1 MEFKLIFILW
11 IKLFISCQEND
22 NNPSYINLKDFSIKN
37 AIYIIRNREG
47 NVNLELNPEIAFI
60 NNPKIPLK
68 QSFEIVENKQDNY
81 NSELFYFIKNKEGN
95 ISLSAQ
101 KNNTNLT
108 KYTPN
113 IDIDYALW
121 KITYKINED
130 NKLIYYVQNKKT
142 GYYWEL
148 NSNNKLNLRYIPN
161 GANLTKA
168 NEFLFIELY
177 ENVKIKE
184 SKLLEDE
191 PIDVLIK
198 YLDLNDEKLNRSG
211 IKLISKDYENGEI
224 KYCVRSILQNI
235 PWIRKIFILMPNEEV
250 KYFLP
255 KEKIS
260 EKIVY
265 VKDKDLL
272 GFESEDI
279 YLFQYNLHKMRQFG
293 LSENFVLM
301 DDDYFI
307 GKPINKNEMFYEE
320 NGQIYPAIVAS
331 EYYEMDR
338 NSINEDVLKLK
349 PKNLDPHSPD
359 GFRLTQKNS
368 KLFSYDIFGNDE
380 IRFGKKLIEPSFTH
394 NAFPAKLSD
403 IEELYNYLYNND
415 IYRNTFL
422 KTKERTI
429 DDPEFHTMYWCYA
442 KNKYGRKT
450 FVISSDFYDVS
461 TQPNRIL
468 ANTKKLFVI
477 NTSSRNYNKMF
488 FEREKEVLEKYF
500 PIKTKYESDNIEL
513 INKREK
519 INKIIIDAL
528 IKNTFNKEIMEQIN
542 LIHNSIKAI
551 LNNNLQNHLDDVN
564 DYKNMIAKEIK
575 DLSFQCFWHEIL
587 NGIFLIIFIIL
598 IVFRF
603 KDNRIKNRY
612 Y

>member
-11 IKLFISCQEND
+11 MKLFISCQEND

-95 ISLSAQ
+95 ILLSAQ
-101 KNNTNLT
+101 ENNTNLI

-161 GANLTKA
+161 GANLTKS

-198 YLDLNDEKLNRSG
+198 YIDLNDEKLNRSG

-293 LSENFVLM
+293 LSENFILM

-320 NGQIYPAIVAS
+320 NGRIYPAIVAS

-349 PKNLDPHSPD
+349 PKNLDPHTPD
-359 GFRLTQKNS
+359 GFRLTQTNS
-368 KLFSYDIFGNDE
+368 KLFLYNIFGNDE

-394 NAFPAKLSD
+394 NAMPAKLSD
-403 IEELYNYLYNND
+403 IEEIYNYLYNND
-415 IYRNTFL
+415 LYRNTLL
-422 KTKERTI
+422 KSKERSI
-429 DDPEFHTMYWCYA
+429 NDPQFQTMYLCYV

-450 FVISSDFYDVS
+450 FIISSQFYDLSESFRVF
-461 TQPNRIL
+461 R
-468 ANTKKLFVI
+468 NTKKLFVI
-477 NTSSRNYNKMF
+477 NTSSRNYNKIF
-488 FEREKEVLEKYF
+488 FQREKELLEKLF
-500 PIKTKYESDNIEL
+500 PIKTKYEIDIEL
-513 INKREK
+513 LNKQAKANKIINFIKHSIIEK
-519 INKIIIDAL
+519 IN
-528 IKNTFNKEIMEQIN
+528 EQIN
-542 LIHNSIKAI
+542 LNTTKYDISIDNEI
-551 LNNNLQNHLDDVN
+551 LNKYFQKHLNGDN
-564 DYKNMIAKEIK
+564 IYKNLIKKEIK
-575 DLSFQCFWHEIL
+575 DLKFQCFWQEIL
-587 NGIFLIIFIIL
+587 NGIFLISFKTLIIFI
-598 IVFRF
+598 F
-603 KDNRIKNRY
+603 KSARIDNA
-612 Y
+612 

>member
-1 MEFKLIFILW
+1 MKW
-11 IKLFISCQEND
+11 I
-22 NNPSYINLKDFSIKN
+22 
-37 AIYIIRNREG
+37 
-47 NVNLELNPEIAFI
+47 EIH
-60 NNPKIPLK
+60 
-68 QSFEIVENKQDNY
+68 
-81 NSELFYFIKNKEGN
+81 
-95 ISLSAQ
+95 
-101 KNNTNLT
+101 
-108 KYTPN
+108 
-113 IDIDYALW
+113 
-121 KITYKINED
+121 
-130 NKLIYYVQNKKT
+130 
-142 GYYWEL
+142 
-148 NSNNKLNLRYIPN
+148 NNKLNLRYIPN

-177 ENVKIKE
+177 EKVKIKE

-198 YLDLNDEKLNRSG
+198 YIDLNDEKLNRSG

-349 PKNLDPHSPD
+349 PKKLDPHSPD

-403 IEELYNYLYNND
+403 IEE
-415 IYRNTFL
+415 
-422 KTKERTI
+422 
-429 DDPEFHTMYWCYA
+429 FHPDRMA
-442 KNKYGRKT
+442 
-450 FVISSDFYDVS
+450 S
-461 TQPNRIL
+461 RIL
-468 ANTKKLFVI
+468 GMGDVLSIIEKAEESFDIEEKLDI
-477 NTSSRNYNKMF
+477 SR
-488 FEREKEVLEKYF
+488 
-500 PIKTKYESDNIEL
+500 
-513 INKREK
+513 
-519 INKIIIDAL
+519 
-528 IKNTFNKEIMEQIN
+528 
-542 LIHNSIKAI
+542 
-551 LNNNLQNHLDDVN
+551 
-564 DYKNMIAKEIK
+564 
-575 DLSFQCFWHEIL
+575 LSP
-587 NGIFLIIFIIL
+587 
-598 IVFRF
+598 
-603 KDNRIKNRY
+603 
-612 Y
+612 